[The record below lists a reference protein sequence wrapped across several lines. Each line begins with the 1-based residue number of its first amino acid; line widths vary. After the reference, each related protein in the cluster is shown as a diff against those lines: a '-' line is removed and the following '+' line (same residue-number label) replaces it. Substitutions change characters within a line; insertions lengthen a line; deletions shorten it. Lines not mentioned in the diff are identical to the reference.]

1 MLQFMRDYA
10 KSWMIKIILWTVV
23 ASFIGTIF
31 LVWGMGRET
40 SAGIVA
46 TVEGKRITFEE
57 YQEYYN
63 RLYEFYKKQQAN
75 IKEDILAPIIKRNAL
90 DSIIMRKLQ
99 LSIANQE
106 GLRIT
111 NDELIDDI
119 QRTDIFKKNGR
130 FDKDI
135 YIRILGANRINPAQY
150 EESVKEDLLIKKLE
164 NFIKDGV
171 KVSRQ
176 EVIDAYTRQNEKVN
190 IDYIVLGPP
199 NFLNRVTVMSDKL
212 EEFYKNNSP
221 LFQRGEE
228 IVAEYILSDPKNFEK
243 DIRIEDARV
252 SEHYNSNIAKYRVE
266 KRVKARHILIALSP
280 DADEKTEKEAKE
292 KALKVSQ
299 ELKAGGDFAE
309 LAKKY
314 SDDPSV
320 KDNGGDLGYFSKGQM
335 VKPFEDAAFAL
346 KEGELSEPVKTQ
358 FGFHI
363 IKVEKIENERT
374 KPLAEVRGEILKTLT
389 EEEATKRAKAELE
402 GVKKGNDLKV
412 ANLNQVIKGHT
423 YLAAST
429 ENLKKDDRRYPVL
442 SRTSFALKK
451 GEISEIVEDGGKFY
465 ILRYKDKKDAFIP
478 KLEEI
483 RIEVEGAYRS
493 EEAKKILDLEVG
505 RILEDLK
512 NGKELSKTIGELKLE
527 KVDTGYVTRDVI
539 ASRMGRDVEV
549 IQPVFNAK
557 KGEYI
562 KTKSGDRYFIVYIKD
577 RSGIDEKKF
586 QEGEGEF
593 TKKLLGEKQNYTY
606 QRWLENTKKTAEEKG
621 RIKITKGFV

>member
-1 MLQFMRDYA
+1 MLQFMRDYT

-75 IKEDILAPIIKRNAL
+75 IKEDVLAPIIKRNAL

-190 IDYIVLGPP
+190 IDYIMLGPP

-212 EEFYKNNSP
+212 EEFYKNNSS

-228 IVAEYILSDPKNFEK
+228 IVTEYILSDPKNFEK
-243 DIRIEDARV
+243 DIRIEDAKV

-292 KALKVSQ
+292 KALKVLQ

-335 VKPFEDAAFAL
+335 VKLFEDAAFAL

-389 EEEATKRAKAELE
+389 EEEARKRAKAEME

-412 ANLNQVIKGHT
+412 ANFNQVIKGHT

-527 KVDTGYVTRDVI
+527 KVDTGYVTRDAI

-586 QEGEGEF
+586 QEGEKEF
-593 TKKLLGEKQNYTY
+593 AKKLLGEKQNYTY

>member
-10 KSWMIKIILWTVV
+10 KSWMIKIILWIVV

-31 LVWGMGRET
+31 LVWGMGKET

-57 YQEYYN
+57 YQQYYN
-63 RLYEFYKKQQAN
+63 KLYEFYKKQQAN

-106 GLRIT
+106 GLRVT

-119 QRTDIFKKNGR
+119 QRIDIFKKNGR
-130 FDKDI
+130 FDKDM
-135 YIRILGANRINPAQY
+135 YIRVLGANRINPAQY

-190 IDYIVLGPP
+190 IDYIML
-199 NFLNRVTVMSDKL
+199 DKL
-212 EEFYKNNSP
+212 EEFYKNNSS

-228 IVAEYILSDPKNFEK
+228 IVAEYILGDPKNFEK
-243 DIRIEDARV
+243 DIRIEEAKV
-252 SEHYNSNIAKYRVE
+252 SEHYNSHIAKYRVE
-266 KRVKARHILIALSP
+266 KRIKARHILVALSP
-280 DADEKTEKEAKE
+280 DADEKAEKEAKE
-292 KALKVSQ
+292 KALKVLQ
-299 ELKAGGDFAE
+299 ELKAGGDFTE

-389 EEEATKRAKAELE
+389 EEEARKRAKAELE
-402 GVKKGNDLKV
+402 GIKKGNDLKV
-412 ANLNQVIKGHT
+412 ANFNQVIKGHT

-429 ENLKKDDRRYPVL
+429 EGIKKDDRRYPVL

-483 RIEVEGAYRS
+483 RIEAEGAYRS

-505 RILEDLK
+505 KILEDLK
-512 NGKELSKTIGELKLE
+512 NGKELGKTIGELKLE
-527 KVDTGYVTRDVI
+527 KVDTGYVTRDAI

-549 IQPVFNAK
+549 IQPIFNAK

-577 RSGIDEKKF
+577 TSGIDEKKF
-586 QEGEGEF
+586 QEGEKEF

>member
-57 YQEYYN
+57 YQQYYN

-135 YIRILGANRINPAQY
+135 YIRILGANRINPTQY

-212 EEFYKNNSP
+212 EEFYKNNSS

-243 DIRIEDARV
+243 DIRIEDAKV

-412 ANLNQVIKGHT
+412 ANLNQVISGHT

>member
-10 KSWMIKIILWTVV
+10 KSWMIKIILWIVV

-31 LVWGMGRET
+31 LVWGMGKET

-57 YQEYYN
+57 YQQYYN

-75 IKEDILAPIIKRNAL
+75 IKEDILAPIVKRNAL

-106 GLRIT
+106 GLRVT

-119 QRTDIFKKNGR
+119 QRIDIFKKNGR
-130 FDKDI
+130 FDKDM
-135 YIRILGANRINPAQY
+135 YIRVLGANRINPAQY

-190 IDYIVLGPP
+190 IDYIMLGPP
-199 NFLNRVTVMSDKL
+199 NFLNRVTVMPDKL
-212 EEFYKNNSP
+212 EEFYKNNSS

-228 IVAEYILSDPKNFEK
+228 IVAEYILGDPKNFEK
-243 DIRIEDARV
+243 DIRIEEAKV
-252 SEHYNSNIAKYRVE
+252 SEHYNSHIAKYRVE
-266 KRVKARHILIALSP
+266 KRIKARHILVALSP
-280 DADEKTEKEAKE
+280 DADEKAEKETKE
-292 KALKVSQ
+292 KALKVLQ
-299 ELKAGGDFAE
+299 ELKAGGDFTE

-346 KEGELSEPVKTQ
+346 KEGELSEPIKTQ

-389 EEEATKRAKAELE
+389 EEEARKRAKAELE
-402 GVKKGNDLKV
+402 GIKKGNDLKV
-412 ANLNQVIKGHT
+412 ANFNQVIKGHT

-429 ENLKKDDRRYPVL
+429 EGIKKDDRRYPVL

-483 RIEVEGAYRS
+483 RIEAEGAYRS

-505 RILEDLK
+505 KILEDLK
-512 NGKELSKTIGELKLE
+512 NGKELGKTIGELKLE
-527 KVDTGYVTRDVI
+527 KVDTGYVTRDAI

-549 IQPVFNAK
+549 IQPIFNAK

-586 QEGEGEF
+586 QEGEKEF